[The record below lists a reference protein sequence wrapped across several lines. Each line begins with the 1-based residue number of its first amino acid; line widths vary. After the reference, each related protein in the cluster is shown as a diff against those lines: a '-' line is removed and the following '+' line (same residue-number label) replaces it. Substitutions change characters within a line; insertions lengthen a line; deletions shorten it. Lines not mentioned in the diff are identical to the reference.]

1 MPTSRTTIHVTLAL
15 FLGAAGHLTAQQRVP
30 LAKPDAT
37 FDEPFT
43 AVSGLRELPSGK
55 VIVSDARDKVVQV
68 IDFAAGTTTRIG
80 REGSGPAEYGM
91 PGPMFP
97 MPDGTTFLQDLLNRR
112 YLVLGPDAKPTG
124 NPITMPNLT
133 PPPAPGGA
141 GGRPAGMRMG
151 FANAQGVDAR
161 GRLYFQPPSFT
172 PDGTTP
178 DSGQIVRWTP
188 KGTAETEEPALTEKV
203 AHVRLPKNSQTAT
216 NRGGAM
222 RVMIGRAPVFT
233 AQEVWGVDAA
243 GRVARVTPAPY
254 QVHWIADGKVT
265 SGPVVPYTPTKV
277 TQADKDEYMEAQR
290 RNPPTVMTMT
300 AGPGGTQRQVGPP
313 PGGLPEPEFAETK
326 PPFAGPGS
334 IQVTPEGEVWV
345 LRTRPAGD
353 KVPTYDVFDRNGALV
368 KKVVLNP
375 RSRVVGF
382 GRGNVYVTRS
392 DEDDLLYLERY
403 KRP

>member
-1 MPTSRTTIHVTLAL
+1 VPTSRTTIQVTLAL
-15 FLGAAGHLTAQQRVP
+15 LLGTAAHLTAQQRVS
-30 LAKPDAT
+30 LARPDAT

-55 VIVSDARDKVVQV
+55 VIVSDARDKVVQLV
-68 IDFAAGTTTRIG
+68 DFASGSSTSIG

-91 PGPMFP
+91 PGALFA
-97 MPDGTTFLQDLLNRR
+97 MPDGTTILQDMLNRR
-112 YLVLGPDAKPTG
+112 YLVLGPDGKPTG

-133 PPPAPGGA
+133 PPPAPREGGPP
-141 GGRPAGMRMG
+141 GGMRMG
-151 FANAQGVDAR
+151 FANAQGVDGR
-161 GRLYFQPPSFT
+161 GRLYFQPPSFS

-178 DSGQIVRWTP
+178 DSGAIVRWTP
-188 KGTAETEEPALTEKV
+188 KGTAETDEPAVTEKV
-203 AHVRLPKNSQTAT
+203 GHVRLARNSQTAT
-216 NRGGAM
+216 NRGGGM
-222 RVMIGRAPVFT
+222 RVMIGRPPVFT

-254 QVHWIADGKVT
+254 QVHWIAEGKVT
-265 SGPVVPYTPTKV
+265 SGPVVPHTPMKV
-277 TQADKDEYMEAQR
+277 TQADKEEYLEAQR
-290 RNPPTVMTMT
+290 RNPPTMVSMTM
-300 AGPGGTQRQVGPP
+300 GPGGAQRQVGPP

-326 PPFAGPGS
+326 PPFAVPGA
-334 IQVTPEGEVWV
+334 VHVAPEGEVWV

-382 GRGNVYVTRS
+382 GRGSVYVTRG
-392 DEDDLLYLERY
+392 DEDDLQYLERY